1 VKSDVLHLRSRIGS
15 LSVAGSFLA
24 IMSLLGLAAPSFA
37 AGSFAAQRGTPPIP
51 DPSQALAEALTAA
64 CRQDQAAFASH
75 LSSDNAQAYRAL
87 PEEQRL
93 SMLKRFVLLEN
104 MGKPLLSAL
113 DGHTVLRCEASGVIS
128 EMRFGP
134 AEIHENLAFIVVTV
148 PESSPNQGQNQSVR
162 FGLIRESSAWKL
174 LSVGLLLLDIPALA
188 RQWEAGDLQS
198 REKNAISALRTIAS
212 ALRSYQTAFG
222 KLPEALDQL
231 GPPAAGGLSPES
243 AGLLDS
249 DLATGAAGGYQFRYA
264 IVPAGGEEDES
275 ERDKAAGFTLAATP
289 MNYGKDGRRSFF
301 LDSGGTLRGADK
313 SGMVATADDPR
324 DGTQEPQP

>member
-1 VKSDVLHLRSRIGS
+1 VKPDVLHLRGRIGG
-15 LSVAGSFLA
+15 LGVAGSLLA
-24 IMSLLGLAAPSFA
+24 IISVLSLATPSFVA
-37 AGSFAAQRGTPPIP
+37 RSFAAQRGTPPIP
-51 DPSQALAEALTAA
+51 DPSQALAEALTAS

-75 LSSDNAQAYRAL
+75 LTSDNAQAYRAL

-93 SMLKRFVLLEN
+93 TMLKRFVLLEN

-134 AEIHENLAFIVVTV
+134 TEVHENLAFILVTV
-148 PESSPNQGQNQSVR
+148 PESGPNQGQSQSVR
-162 FGLIRESSAWKL
+162 IGLIRESGAWKL

-188 RQWEAGDLQS
+188 RQWEGGDLQS
-198 REKNAISALRTIAS
+198 REKNAISALRTIAN
-212 ALRSYQTAFG
+212 ALKSYQTAFG
-222 KLPEALDQL
+222 KLPEGLDQL
-231 GPPAAGGLSPES
+231 GPPAAGGLSPDS

-275 ERDKAAGFTLAATP
+275 ERDKTAGFTLAATP

-301 LDSGGTLRGADK
+301 LDPSGTLRGADK

-324 DGTQEPQP
+324 EGTEEPQP